1 MSVDKKINNTTIL
14 TSNQTTT
21 TKTHTEKNNRK
32 EKQRKLS
39 TKHCVGARK
48 KEGTDSSFNCENKKF
63 LEGLSASTDAK
74 CTETVQNATLLGIQ
88 TDPLPLP
95 LTHRRHCDKT
105 RVLWIL
111 YKINLSAPHIMVCSC
126 WRSGLHSW
134 DCRKSC
140 KTKVEK

>member
-1 MSVDKKINNTTIL
+1 MFGYLMSVDKKINNTTIL

-74 CTETVQNATLLGIQ
+74 CTETKLQHCWEFKQILCPCLL
-88 TDPLPLP
+88 
-95 LTHRRHCDKT
+95 LTGGTVIKREC
-105 RVLWIL
+105 
-111 YKINLSAPHIMVCSC
+111 YGYC
-126 WRSGLHSW
+126 
-134 DCRKSC
+134 
-140 KTKVEK
+140 TK